1 MMARILLAEDDTSV
15 RRFVARALQI
25 DGHEVVEA
33 EDGGLAV
40 EALEAE
46 NGKFDLLLSDIQ
58 MPIMDGIAL
67 ALHTAARFPQMTI
80 LLMTGF
86 ADQRERAHGLDLL
99 VYDVIAKPFELAM
112 LRQKVTEALVART
125 KSETADADSKT
136 PAKNSG

>member
-1 MMARILLAEDDTSV
+1 MARILLAEDDASV
-15 RRFVARALQI
+15 RGFVARALQI

-46 NGKFDLLLSDIQ
+46 KGAFDLLLSDIK

-67 ALHTAARFPQMTI
+67 ALHTAAHYPAMTI

-99 VYDVIAKPFELAM
+99 VFDVMTKPFELAW
-112 LRQKVTEALVART
+112 LRKKVAEALEAGAQ
-125 KSETADADSKT
+125 KKGETAVLAAS
-136 PAKNSG
+136 